1 MGWVNKPRGHG
12 MPMRRIVKRRRG
24 PRQSMAIRPI
34 PDQTA
39 DRDPSASR
47 PRARV
52 CKLAHQH
59 PDCARSAR
67 FGEADDRR
75 TKEVRSDDRRYV
87 RSQQLDRATRRSG
100 ATSARAFRVATR
112 QATSACVRCWDLRRS
127 VRSSPAYTIA
137 CATLADENSITSG
150 FTSWSKSRYAI
161 LMSS

>member
-34 PDQTA
+34 PDRTA

-67 FGEADDRR
+67 FGEADARR
-75 TKEVRSDDRRYV
+75 ANRCALMTDVMCALNNSTVRPGEAAQHRRVRSGSQRDRLLQPACDAGICAAPSGQARLIPSRAQLWPTRTPSPPASPV
-87 RSQQLDRATRRSG
+87 GRSRGTPS
-100 ATSARAFRVATR
+100 
-112 QATSACVRCWDLRRS
+112 
-127 VRSSPAYTIA
+127 
-137 CATLADENSITSG
+137 
-150 FTSWSKSRYAI
+150 
-161 LMSS
+161 